1 MSKEEFLAVLQD
13 ILQRDG
19 AVNQDDRLADYAE
32 WDSLSKMSVLAYYNR
47 NFGVTINL
55 NDLKTIQ
62 SVTELIRLAGDN
74 IQ

>member
-19 AVNQDDRLADYAE
+19 AVNQDDRLEDYVE
-32 WDSLSKMSVLAYYNR
+32 WDSLSKMSILAYYNR
-47 NFGVTINL
+47 NFGVNINL
-55 NDLKTIQ
+55 NDLKIIQ

>member
-19 AVNQDDRLADYAE
+19 AVNQDDRLADYVE
-32 WDSLSKMSVLAYYNR
+32 WDSLSKMSILAYYNR
-47 NFGVTINL
+47 NFGVNINL
-55 NDLKTIQ
+55 NDLKSLQ

>member
-1 MSKEEFLAVLQD
+1 MNKEEFLAVLQD
-13 ILQRDG
+13 ILQRDD

-47 NFGVTINL
+47 NFGVNINL
-55 NDLKTIQ
+55 NDLKTVQ

>member
-13 ILQRDG
+13 ILQRDD
-19 AVNQDDRLADYAE
+19 AVNQDDRLADYVE

-47 NFGVTINL
+47 NFGVNINL